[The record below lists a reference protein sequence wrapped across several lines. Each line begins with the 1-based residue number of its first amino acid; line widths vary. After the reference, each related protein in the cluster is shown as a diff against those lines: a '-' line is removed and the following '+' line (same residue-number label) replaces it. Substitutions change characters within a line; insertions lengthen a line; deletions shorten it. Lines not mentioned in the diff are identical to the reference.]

1 MNLTELT
8 GMTALVTGA
17 SGDIGRAIS
26 KKLCSYGAGLVLW
39 DIDREGLQRASI
51 DLDHK
56 CHVDCLDITNP
67 DAISAAAANVES
79 TFGGLDILVN
89 CAGIVHPHK
98 LTWTLTPE
106 LFHEVLNVNLTGAF
120 LCIRAFV
127 PQLLDRQETHG
138 RARIV
143 NMTSYLGC
151 EPQGFDSAYAASKAG
166 LIALTKS
173 LARELAPNGLLV
185 NCVAPTVVES
195 RMGKDVPTAV
205 LQEKLKHIPLGR
217 LARADE
223 VASMVA
229 WLCSSECSF
238 TTGGVFDVSG
248 GRASN

>member
-1 MNLTELT
+1 MNLTELA

-26 KKLCSYGAGLVLW
+26 TKLRSYGAGLVLW
-39 DIDREGLQRASI
+39 DIDREGLQQASV
-51 DLDHK
+51 DLDNK
-56 CHVDCLDITNP
+56 CHVDCLDITKP
-67 DAISAAAANVES
+67 DAISAAAENIES

-89 CAGIVHPHK
+89 CAGILHPHK
-98 LTWTLTPE
+98 PAWMLTPE
-106 LFHEVLNVNLTGAF
+106 LFHEVLTVNLTGAF

-127 PQLLDRQETHG
+127 PQLIDRQEVHG
-138 RARIV
+138 RARII
-143 NMTSYLGC
+143 NMASYLGC

-185 NCVAPTVVES
+185 NCVSPTAVES
-195 RMGKDVPTAV
+195 RMGKDVPAAV
-205 LQEKLKHIPLGR
+205 LQEKRERIPLGR
-217 LARADE
+217 LARPDE

-238 TTGGVFDVSG
+238 TTGSVFDVSG